1 MLDNQIDSEKY
12 QEYLASLAVSAD
24 PVIQAYTDRV
34 QEIVNAVQSR
44 TADDFK
50 QDFIAKWTRNL
61 EKYAASTDAVVSQYA
76 TAMLAEFLKLANSEI
91 TVAQFKNTIAT
102 NPSDENIDLNST
114 SNIRNCIISLFEE

>member
-1 MLDNQIDSEKY
+1 MLDNQIDSKKY
-12 QEYLASLAVSAD
+12 AQYLASLAASAD
-24 PVIQAYTDRV
+24 PVIQAYASKV
-34 QEIVNAVQSR
+34 QEITLAVTSQ
-44 TADDFK
+44 TEEDLK